1 MSEQFTN
8 RRGHSLVIDDEEV
21 LMVEPVI
28 DPVLPVTT
36 KKPLHRARQP
46 GGLVKWLVLIVGS
59 VLLLV
64 IATFE
69 IVRFSYVTS
78 VEAARRQ
85 VDELVNSDVAAAATQ
100 SPLASGTISN
110 LQARF
115 KDISMSLC
123 PGGLLDNYATLYP
136 RAKQALDGCTDYRS
150 RVESLVKE
158 LGGMADATQY
168 LERLK
173 PILAP
178 LAEPLQDR
186 FAVLSSQQESWRLA
200 MTDLKDITPVA
211 EFQSA
216 HYVLVERVSVVV
228 ETWTGLVA
236 ASNARNSA
244 SYRELR
250 DQLPGMYAAVRVSAD
265 ELEKVLSAVQTR
277 LTNAYE
283 ALK

>member
-21 LMVEPVI
+21 LTVEPTV
-28 DPVLPVTT
+28 DHTLPVAT
-36 KKPLHRARQP
+36 KKPLRRVR
-46 GGLVKWLVLIVGS
+46 GSNGLVKWLVLIVGS

-69 IVRFSYVTS
+69 VVRFSYESS
-78 VEAARRQ
+78 VEVARRQ
-85 VDELVNSDVAAAATQ
+85 VDELVTNDVAAAAKQ
-100 SPLASGTISN
+100 LSLASGTISS
-110 LQARF
+110 LQTKF

-136 RAKQALDGCTDYRS
+136 RAKQALDTCTDYRS
-150 RVESLVKE
+150 KVESLVKA

-173 PILAP
+173 PIFAP
-178 LAEPLQDR
+178 LTEPLPDR
-186 FAVLSSQQESWRLA
+186 FAVLSSQQESWRQA
-200 MTDLKDITPVA
+200 VTSLKDITPIA

-216 HYVLVERVSVVV
+216 HFVLVERVSAVVD
-228 ETWTGLVA
+228 TWTGLVA
-236 ASNARNSA
+236 ASNARSSA

-250 DQLPGMYAAVRVSAD
+250 DQLPGTYAAVRVSAD
-265 ELEKVLSAVQTR
+265 ELEKLLSAAQTR
-277 LTNAYE
+277 LTDAYE
-283 ALK
+283 SLK